1 MCLFFVSYI
10 MPVINF
16 LTASFNKLSL
26 STIFLE
32 FRKDGP
38 GPRYSI
44 DSSLTTRGRETRPAF
59 TMLGRAKTPSKYSY
73 RHSFKLID
81 NYVNPQ
87 RDTYRTL

>member
-1 MCLFFVSYI
+1 MEDVSILCFI

-16 LTASFNKLSL
+16 LAASFNKLSL
-26 STIFLE
+26 LTIVLE

-44 DSSLTTRGRETRPAF
+44 DSSLTTRGREARPAF
-59 TMLGRAKTPSKYSY
+59 TMLGRAKTPSNYIIG
-73 RHSFKLID
+73 SFKLID

-87 RDTYRTL
+87 RDTY